1 MTCWIS
7 RIKYGDSFT
16 LLNSQLDMSAVDLM
30 ANISR
35 WKKMCCVIIPLE
47 LFMTNRIV
55 DMAYTT

>member
-35 WKKMCCVIIPLE
+35 WKITLE